1 MSTRHPDQG
10 LIDQTVQS
18 ENREEKIVYVP
29 MAVDLIHVG
38 HINIIKKAQKYGKV
52 IVGLLTDKAI
62 SNYKRVPFLDYEQRK
77 TIIENIKGVSEIVSQ
92 EEDDYVSIL
101 KKLKP
106 DYFVH
111 GNDWKEGI
119 QKEKRNRVIEVMK
132 EWGGEVIEPPYTS
145 GISSTL
151 LNESLRKIG
160 TTPEIRMRKLR
171 RLLGVKSLVSIMEA
185 HNGISSLI
193 VENMKIVKGE
203 NIKEFDG
210 IWISSLTDSIA
221 KGKPDIEYIDFT
233 SRLNTLHQILE
244 ITTKP
249 IIVDGDTGGLTE
261 HFTFMVKT
269 LERLGVSAVIIEDKK
284 GLKKNSLFGTEVE
297 QVQDDVETFSYKLSQ
312 GKKVQATDGFMIVAR
327 IESLI
332 LRKGVWDALLRAR
345 AYIEAGADAI
355 VIHSKEKDPKEL
367 FQFCEEY
374 SKFSNKVPLIAIPT
388 TYNHV
393 TEKELVK
400 AGFNLVIYANHM
412 LRSAYPNMMKTAE
425 SILVNERS
433 YEAEELCMP
442 INEILNLIPGGK

>member
-1 MSTRHPDQG
+1 MKLEDGFNQPFS
-10 LIDQTVQS
+10 L

-29 MAVDLIHVG
+29 MAVDLVHVG
-38 HINIIKKAQKYGKV
+38 HINIIKTAQEYGRV
-52 IVGLLTDKAI
+52 VVGLLTDKAI

-92 EEDDYVSIL
+92 EEDDYVPIL
-101 KKLKP
+101 RRLKP

-111 GNDWKEGI
+111 GDDWKEGI
-119 QKEKRNRVIEVMK
+119 QKEKRKRVIEVMK
-132 EWGGEVIEPPYTS
+132 EWGGEIIESPYTS
-145 GISSTL
+145 GISSTQ

-160 TTPEIRMRKLR
+160 TTPEIRMKKLR
-171 RLLGVKSLVSIMEA
+171 RLLGIKSLVSIMEA

-210 IWISSLTDSIA
+210 IWISSLTDSTA
-221 KGKPDIEYIDFT
+221 KGKPDIEYVDFT
-233 SRLNTLHQILE
+233 SRLNTLHQILD

-249 IIVDGDTGGLTE
+249 VIIDGDTGGLTE
-261 HFTFMVKT
+261 HFVFMVKT

-297 QVQDDVETFSYKLSQ
+297 QIQDDVENFSYKIAQ
-312 GKKVQATDGFMIVAR
+312 GKKAQVTNDFLIVAR

-332 LRKGVWDALLRAR
+332 LKKGVWDALLRAKS
-345 AYIEAGADAI
+345 YIEAGADAI
-355 VIHSKEKDPKEL
+355 MIHSKDKDIKEISD
-367 FQFCEEY
+367 FCKEY
-374 SKFSNKVPLIAIPT
+374 SKFENKVPLVAVPT

-393 TEKELVK
+393 TEKELIDL
-400 AGFNLVIYANHM
+400 GFNVVIYANHM

-425 SILVNERS
+425 SILINERS
-433 YEAEELCMP
+433 YEAEEFCMP